1 MKMVQQRER
10 QRRERRQ
17 WAGALCRLG
26 VVMER
31 VRDTPGTVGMK
42 VELTNLSLSRLLLGL
57 YRYPGTIPS

>member
-42 VELTNLSLSRLLLGL
+42 VELTNLSLSRLLG
-57 YRYPGTIPS
+57 